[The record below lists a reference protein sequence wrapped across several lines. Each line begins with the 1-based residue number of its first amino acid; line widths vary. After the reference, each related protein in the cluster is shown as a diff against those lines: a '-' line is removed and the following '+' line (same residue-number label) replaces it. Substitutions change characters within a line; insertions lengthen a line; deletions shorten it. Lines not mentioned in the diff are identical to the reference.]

1 MLFSFY
7 LFRNEDH
14 LKSFTYCGTYLA
26 KLQETF
32 VLEIINYNRQV
43 VEPYS
48 TLVNEALITLSETL
62 NNHHNPFS

>member
-1 MLFSFY
+1 M
-7 LFRNEDH
+7 
-14 LKSFTYCGTYLA
+14 A
-26 KLQETF
+26 KLQETV